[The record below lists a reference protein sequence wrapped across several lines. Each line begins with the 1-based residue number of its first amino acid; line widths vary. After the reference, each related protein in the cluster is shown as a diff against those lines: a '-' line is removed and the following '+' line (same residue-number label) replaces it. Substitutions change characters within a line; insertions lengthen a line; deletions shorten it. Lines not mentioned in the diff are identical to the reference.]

1 MKITVQCALDQA
13 HQIGRGLADT
23 TGRTACPRFVEHRL
37 TIRWFELVQRH
48 GDGLT
53 LAWTQVQRIGPVQ
66 VIHRWGRARYSTNTF
81 F

>member
-1 MKITVQCALDQA
+1 MKVAFQRPLDQS

-23 TGRTACPRFVEHRL
+23 SCCTACPRFVEHRL
-37 TIRWFELVQRH
+37 PICRFELIQRH
-48 GDGLT
+48 SDGLT
-53 LAWTQVQRIGPVQ
+53 LAWAQVQLSGPEQ